1 MHPVDSPLDPL
12 QHLDLVRGCGEG
24 GLGPAPHALSVPVHA
39 EPGGPGQGTLTVFGA
54 GGQTLVETA
63 FDGHATVLVHAA
75 QGGLRLVLDLG
86 DGLHLAARLEDYRS
100 GTAVV
105 LSPISTLVDAYLATQ
120 PGMALVRAQARVLES
135 LGLPPDLPVGT
146 LGFSLDRDRFD
157 ADHFHQAARGA
168 GGTQALTR
176 QVADG
181 IDATVSV
188 QRFGRNAAGLLGADK
203 SPDATIKDL
212 VDGLS
217 GNFKDWAGGKVKGW
231 LMRVSGINSFLNEL
245 GLGEGEDTTAKQL
258 QAITAE
264 IKRLSEAIGRVP
276 RSTAY
281 ITRLTALEA
290 LKAFVQDKTDL
301 LASAA
306 GDAPPTADQLQE
318 QFVKSVNES
327 LVLTQLHDNQVGS
340 GADAKGLIRLLLDD
354 HPKFYSGRT
363 GTAYDDLLFNA
374 FNQARALQAQALN
387 LKVEAAHAGDPP
399 QLDKAER
406 HLDEYHIH
414 LKRQRLMYPN
424 GLKPFADGSILD
436 RDTGLMWKPEMF
448 EYDGLEGL
456 MADPASAGNPWRLPS
471 ITELQS
477 LIPPDAVRH
486 RLPSGEQSAAT
497 PQVMRYFGFKP
508 QSYQQD
514 GTTRYRHFADLGQA
528 GSRPYKIL
536 GPGYIVTR
544 NVYKR
549 RDRQWGQ
556 SDYELRTLVMNLYNG
571 DEENIRI
578 KFCRGDGRCYT
589 QYGSSQPPVPWTMP
603 VLYVRTPPVPVEFKV
618 EFYEGFKSTAD
629 TAQGWALVRYSDS
642 GDWKDVTQDAI
653 WSVEG
658 EHASDVHVSNHEG
671 TSGLVQLRSQER
683 TPRAYTIK
691 AELPWYLSDQ
701 PGQSGRLEGKAILYG
716 NQSAPVPVLKRLL
729 LSPATKITKQ
739 SPFSYDL
746 SIRGVLSSGAAID
759 KDMAVWSCN
768 PSDSGVQISPS
779 GRVTVSQAPTSKKQI
794 QIKATIGGA
803 EGFAYLVLLP

>member
-1 MHPVDSPLDPL
+1 M
-12 QHLDLVRGCGEG
+12 
-24 GLGPAPHALSVPVHA
+24 
-39 EPGGPGQGTLTVFGA
+39 
-54 GGQTLVETA
+54 
-63 FDGHATVLVHAA
+63 
-75 QGGLRLVLDLG
+75 
-86 DGLHLAARLEDYRS
+86 
-100 GTAVV
+100 
-105 LSPISTLVDAYLATQ
+105 
-120 PGMALVRAQARVLES
+120 
-135 LGLPPDLPVGT
+135 
-146 LGFSLDRDRFD
+146 
-157 ADHFHQAARGA
+157 
-168 GGTQALTR
+168 
-176 QVADG
+176 
-181 IDATVSV
+181 
-188 QRFGRNAAGLLGADK
+188 
-203 SPDATIKDL
+203 
-212 VDGLS
+212 
-217 GNFKDWAGGKVKGW
+217 
-231 LMRVSGINSFLNEL
+231 
-245 GLGEGEDTTAKQL
+245 
-258 QAITAE
+258 
-264 IKRLSEAIGRVP
+264 
-276 RSTAY
+276 
-281 ITRLTALEA
+281 
-290 LKAFVQDKTDL
+290 
-301 LASAA
+301 
-306 GDAPPTADQLQE
+306 
-318 QFVKSVNES
+318 NES

-354 HPKFYSGRT
+354 HPKFYSGRA

-477 LIPPDAVRH
+477 LIPPNAVRH

-544 NVYKR
+544 NAYKR
-549 RDRQWGQ
+549 RDRHWGQ

-578 KFCRGDGRCYT
+578 KFCRGDGKCYT
-589 QYGSSQPPVPWTMP
+589 EYGSSQPPVPWTMP

-642 GDWKDVTQDAI
+642 GEWKDVTQYAI

-658 EHASDVHVSNHEG
+658 DNASDVHVSNHEG

-701 PGQSGRLEGKAILYG
+701 PGQWGRLEGKAILYG

-739 SPFSYDL
+739 YPFSYDL